1 MKKATLL
8 QTQLLKA
15 IKEELENNHH
25 TRRLNLQISIDGNVL
40 RVYGMASTYFQ
51 KQMVCT
57 VITGLCRGAFFE
69 LENQVVVR

>member
-15 IKEELENNHH
+15 IKEELKTNHH
-25 TRRLNLQISIDGNVL
+25 TRRLNLEIAITGNVL
-40 RVYGMASTYFQ
+40 TVNGVAATYFQ

-57 VITGLCRGAFFE
+57 VISSVCREVE